1 MDSSMSNQEGLAEDV
16 ALSTCKQGLE
26 PLMHTEAGSAFELPV
41 AIGLPVLIS
50 LRMLVAVTL
59 QADARS
65 CIEVRSAAVF
75 TAPLHAQRYLC
86 RLWTSR
92 TILRESIVM
101 SSLSGSGSR

>member
-59 QADARS
+59 QADATRGA
-65 CIEVRSAAVF
+65 RAGGTGA
-75 TAPLHAQRYLC
+75 TTRGAR
-86 RLWTSR
+86 
-92 TILRESIVM
+92 
-101 SSLSGSGSR
+101 